1 MVVELAMVGM
11 LQCYIAHKTI
21 VGDDINCFYQC
32 TDTTKEFASTLKEY
46 QCPKMLYVE
55 RPALPFKERDRKA
68 NKWTQ
73 EQMDK
78 INEPQQD

>member
-1 MVVELAMVGM
+1 MVIELAWAGM
-11 LQCYIAHKTI
+11 RQCFIAHKNI
-21 VGDDINCFYQC
+21 VDDDINCFYQC

-46 QCPKMLYVE
+46 SCPKVLHVE
-55 RPALPFKERDRKA
+55 RKPLPFKERDRKA

-78 INEPQQD
+78 INEPQ

>member
-1 MVVELAMVGM
+1 MVIELALAGM
-11 LQCYIAHKTI
+11 MQCFIAHKKI
-21 VGDDINCFYQC
+21 VEDDINCFYQS

-46 QCPKMLYVE
+46 SCPKVLHVE
-55 RPALPFKERDRKA
+55 RKPLPFKERDRKA

-78 INEPQQD
+78 INEPQ